1 MYWLSLQ
8 VKLIPRFSLKIVFKM
23 MKILRET
30 SNSVGKINAC
40 GLADLLK
47 MKHLLKPMRML
58 SPLPKTKR
66 SETKELVPADLVGD
80 AEVVVLDVEEVLPD
94 L

>member
-1 MYWLSLQ
+1 
-8 VKLIPRFSLKIVFKM
+8 M

-30 SNSVGKINAC
+30 SNSAGKINAC
-40 GLADLLK
+40 GLADFLK

-58 SPLPKTKR
+58 SPLPKTER
-66 SETKELVPADLVGD
+66 SETREVVPADLVGD

>member
-1 MYWLSLQ
+1 MYRFSLQ
-8 VKLIPRFSLKIVFKM
+8 VELIPRFFLKIVFKM

-30 SNSVGKINAC
+30 SNNAGKINAC

-58 SPLPKTKR
+58 SLLLKTER

>member
-58 SPLPKTKR
+58 SLLLKTEKP
-66 SETKELVPADLVGD
+66 ETKELVPADLVGD
-80 AEVVVLDVEEVLPD
+80 AEVVVLGAEEVLPD